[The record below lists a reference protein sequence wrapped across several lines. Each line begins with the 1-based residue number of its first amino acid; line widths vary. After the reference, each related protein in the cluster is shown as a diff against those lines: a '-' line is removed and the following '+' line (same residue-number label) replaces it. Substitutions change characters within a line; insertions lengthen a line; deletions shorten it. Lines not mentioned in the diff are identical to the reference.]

1 MAIVGT
7 MPSALQTPAKFRV
20 MPRIYITLLITA
32 GAPSVVAAESTDG
45 ISVVDTAA
53 GRFTVSG
60 LNSASAERCVG
71 ADASVEGPASGAG
84 TQAAPTAAF
93 CSLDLAAGT
102 VEVNTYSGATLTD
115 PTTLSKVRLVL
126 ELAYG

>member
-7 MPSALQTPAKFRV
+7 QPAAIQTPAKFRV

-32 GAPSVVAAESTDG
+32 GVPSIVAAESTDG
-45 ISVVDTAA
+45 LTVADTNT
-53 GRFTVSG
+53 GRYTVSG

-71 ADASVEGPASGAG
+71 ADGCVQGPTGSGV
-84 TQAAPTAAF
+84 QAAPTVGF
-93 CSLDLAAGT
+93 CNLDLSAGT
-102 VEVNTYSGATLTD
+102 VEVNTYAGATLTD